1 MKEEAGLSEE
11 VEVEGPGGREE
22 QCCMRQ
28 VTIQCRTL

>member
-11 VEVEGPGGREE
+11 VEGPGGREE
-22 QCCMRQ
+22 QCRMRQ